1 MSNAWA
7 IFSGCFGGWSIHR
20 IRMRRSL
27 AKFSESE
34 ASNQTPSLADFI
46 TTTSELRFSV
56 HAAARSRLWRRNLSS
71 SPFHRHS
78 RNHPAWQ
85 EKKNRR
91 KNAVDHSW
99 NDEALARAKT
109 APTRPGGVTRI

>member
-1 MSNAWA
+1 MT
-7 IFSGCFGGWSIHR
+7 
-20 IRMRRSL
+20 RSRVKL
-27 AKFSESE
+27 RQLQPPNRPYRVRDAPRSV
-34 ASNQTPSLADFI
+34 ALWYR
-46 TTTSELRFSV
+46 TSETGNEPRPSHDKS
-56 HAAARSRLWRRNLSS
+56 HANHGRPDSRLWRRNLGS
-71 SPFHRHS
+71 SPFYRHS

-109 APTRPGGVTRI
+109 APTRLGGVTRI

>member
-1 MSNAWA
+1 MSPKL
-7 IFSGCFGGWSIHR
+7 C
-20 IRMRRSL
+20 
-27 AKFSESE
+27 
-34 ASNQTPSLADFI
+34 
-46 TTTSELRFSV
+46 RFSDAGHV
-56 HAAARSRLWRRNLSS
+56 YLLRRQAHANHGRPDSRLWRRNLGS
-71 SPFHRHS
+71 SPFYRHW

>member
-1 MSNAWA
+1 MN
-7 IFSGCFGGWSIHR
+7 
-20 IRMRRSL
+20 
-27 AKFSESE
+27 
-34 ASNQTPSLADFI
+34 
-46 TTTSELRFSV
+46 
-56 HAAARSRLWRRNLSS
+56 SRLWRRNLGS
-71 SPFHRHS
+71 SPFYRHS
-78 RNHPAWQ
+78 RNHPSWQ